1 MCSTELVKISENK
14 HRQHKFQTDQAV
26 DLNKTVTEMVKLF
39 HVELQEIC
47 LLNWFSELVCR
58 IGSTLKL

>member
-47 LLNWFSELVCR
+47 LLNWFSELVC
-58 IGSTLKL
+58 